1 MVCVPCIVIPVLL
14 WVFHKFIQ
22 PLISKFWPWS
32 KTTTIKDAKGCS
44 QTDED
49 TKVNPTENG
58 VHQNGTTAKS
68 EVIAGGG
75 GSKKEN

>member
-1 MVCVPCIVIPVLL
+1 MC
-14 WVFHKFIQ
+14 
-22 PLISKFWPWS
+22 SK
-32 KTTTIKDAKGCS
+32 KIM
-44 QTDED
+44 
-49 TKVNPTENG
+49 VNPKENG